1 MSRGGNTP
9 RLRIGAAGAAIADAA
24 PSVRVAAQGFGVPI
38 MKLLKA
44 TLLAS
49 LAATPALAG
58 GLTPPVMEP
67 APIVEETRAAS
78 SNAGIIVP
86 ILAILLL
93 GLALSGGNGG
103 EG

>member
-1 MSRGGNTP
+1 
-9 RLRIGAAGAAIADAA
+9 
-24 PSVRVAAQGFGVPI
+24 
-38 MKLLKA
+38 MKIVKA
-44 TLLAS
+44 TAFALFV
-49 LAATPALAG
+49 ATPALAG

-103 EG
+103 EGGGEVATLAR